1 MNKKLKSSEDYEQYE
16 WPVAQVTNDKILRDR
31 CSQAELK
38 LERLKKEFDENTFDK
53 KTVYCNTLIVA
64 LCVGAGYCF
73 SKAYQAAGWESYYQA
88 GYLTIGIVAP
98 ICILAAVW
106 FTKRAARLR

>member
-1 MNKKLKSSEDYEQYE
+1 MKNKLVNSPDYEQYE

-53 KTVYCNTLIVA
+53 KTTYCNTIIAA
-64 LCVGAGYCF
+64 LCGVAGYCF
-73 SKAYQAAGWESYYQA
+73 SKAYELAGWESYYQA

-106 FTKRAARLR
+106 FNKRVERSR

>member
-1 MNKKLKSSEDYEQYE
+1 MKQKLTSSEDYEQYN

-31 CSQAELK
+31 CTTAELK
-38 LERLKKEFDENTFDK
+38 LDKLKKEFDENTFDK
-53 KTVYCNTLIVA
+53 KSTYCNAIVFA
-64 LCVGAGYCF
+64 LCIAAGYCF
-73 SKAYQAAGWESYYQA
+73 SKAYQTAGWEDYYLA

-106 FTKRAARLR
+106 LTKRAERVR